1 MEFGEIVP
9 VAPEMEIRDWTRD
22 WNRATREIRD
32 WQPFEKRGA
41 SSATEK
47 TEARSGKLFLSRPR
61 WGSMIEFM
69 IGTAPLK
76 KFMVGSLLKSKEELS
91 PV

>member
-1 MEFGEIVP
+1 MFPARTLIEIH
-9 VAPEMEIRDWTRD
+9 DWIHD
-22 WNRATREIRD
+22 WNRATQEIHD

-61 WGSMIEFM
+61 WRSV
-69 IGTAPLK
+69 IGLVIGIAPLK
-76 KFMVGSLLKSKEELS
+76 KFVIGSPLKSKEELL